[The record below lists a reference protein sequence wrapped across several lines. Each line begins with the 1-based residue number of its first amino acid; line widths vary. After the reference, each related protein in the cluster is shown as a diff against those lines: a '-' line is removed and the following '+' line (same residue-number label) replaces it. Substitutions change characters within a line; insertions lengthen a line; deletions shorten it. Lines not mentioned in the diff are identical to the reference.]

1 VYELPSMKMLKDQDG
16 NRTSI
21 LIDGLDDFV
30 WAPHKNVLVYS
41 SFPAGEN
48 SLPRVSFMELPGRVH
63 LHSHTM
69 KDS

>member
-1 VYELPSMKMLKDQDG
+1 MKMQKDPDG

-21 LIDGLDDFV
+21 LIDGLADFV

-48 SLPRVSFMELPGRVH
+48 SLPRVSFMELPKREN

>member
-1 VYELPSMKMLKDQDG
+1 MKMQKDSDG

-21 LIDGLDDFV
+21 LIDWLDDFI
-30 WAPHKNVLVYS
+30 WSPHKNVLVYS

>member
-1 VYELPSMKMLKDQDG
+1 MKMQRDPDG
-16 NRTSI
+16 NRTSV
-21 LIDGLDDFV
+21 LIDGLENFE

-48 SLPRVSFMELPGRVH
+48 SLPRVSFMELPGRIH